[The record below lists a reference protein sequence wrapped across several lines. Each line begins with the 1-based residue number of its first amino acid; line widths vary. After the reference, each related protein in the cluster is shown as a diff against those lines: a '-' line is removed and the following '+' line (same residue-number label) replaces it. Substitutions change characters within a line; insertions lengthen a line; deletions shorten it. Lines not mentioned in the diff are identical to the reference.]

1 MKIKSLFLFFFL
13 FCFFNAT
20 AQYSIK
26 GLVRDAVDGSSLINI
41 NVILQ
46 DTISSALIAYTYT
59 DNGGNFTLETEQSG
73 AYNLQFSALGYKQ
86 KIIPITIEEG
96 SNLTLDVK
104 MIAEPLSLGEVVIKT
119 ERAITLKKDTVVFN
133 VASFAKG
140 NESVVEDILR
150 TIPGLNIDPEGTIR
164 VGSREVEKVMIEG
177 DDFFEKGYKILTK
190 NMPANPI
197 EKVELLQHY
206 SHNRLLK
213 NIEESDKVALN
224 LKLSEEAKRKWFGN
238 TALGYGLASENRYE
252 VQSNI
257 MNFGKKDKYY
267 FLGNLN
273 NTGYDVTQ
281 DLQYLIDPTAQ
292 NESSSIGD
300 YQQINSV
307 FNFTGDI
314 LNFKKERTNFN
325 NDELLSVNT
334 IFNPTKKLKIKTI
347 GFLNWSTH
355 DFFRNSAET
364 FTANTTNFTNT
375 EDFVLQSDKKLGF
388 AKTHI
393 TYDITKNRT
402 LQYIARYSD
411 KDQSDASDLVF
422 NQNTTLQHLQS
433 DRQLLDQKVVFSN
446 KFGKKDILL
455 LTSRYIDEKLSQEYA
470 VDKFL
475 FSDLFSS
482 SDNID
487 NVTQMST
494 SKMQFAGIEAHLLQR
509 KPNNNLL
516 EVKLGNKYRRDQ
528 LKSALLLQEQ
538 SIVRLTPEEY
548 QNDIVYRT
556 NNLYLGTKYRAEIGN
571 IGLMGKLNL
580 HQLFNHIE
588 TTSLSKYQS
597 PFFINPSI
605 SFDWQINKNNKI
617 TSLYAYNTTNADV
630 IQTYDRFLLTG
641 FRTFSRGTG
650 EFNQLNASIFSF
662 NYNLGNWG
670 DRFFANT
677 FILYTKNHD
686 FFSNNTLITQN
697 FNQSTKVLIKNR
709 EQLTINTNIDR
720 YFRLISSNL
729 KLNLGYS
736 GSNYKNIINDSD
748 LREVTSRSYTYGLE
762 LRSGFKGFFN
772 YHIGSKWTTN
782 SIQVQTTNS
791 FTDNLSFIDLSFV
804 FNDRIDIEFK
814 GERYFFSNLDTNNNT
829 YNFLDVDARYSIKKN
844 TLMLSLK
851 GKNLLN
857 TKNFTNFSLSDT
869 GKSTIQY
876 RLLPRYI
883 LLQLEFRF

>member
-1 MKIKSLFLFFFL
+1 MKIKSLFLFFF
-13 FCFFNAT
+13 FCHFYTT
-20 AQYSIK
+20 AQYSVKGSIK
-26 GLVRDAVDGSSLINI
+26 DAVDFSPLINI

-46 DTISSALIAYTYT
+46 DTISSALIAFSYT
-59 DNGGNFTLETEQSG
+59 DNNGNFALETEQSG
-73 AYNLQFSALGYKQ
+73 FYHLQFSALGYKQ
-86 KIIPITIEEG
+86 KIIPITIGEG
-96 SNLTLDVK
+96 AYPILDII
-104 MIAEPLSLGEVVIKT
+104 MMPEPLTLGEVVIKT
-119 ERAITLKKDTVVFN
+119 ERAIIQKKDTVIFN
-133 VASFAKG
+133 VASFIKG
-140 NESVVEDILR
+140 NEQVVEDVLKN
-150 TIPGLNIDPEGTIR
+150 IPGINIDSEGTIK

-213 NIEESDKVALN
+213 DIEESDKVALN
-224 LKLSEEAKRKWFGN
+224 LKLNEEAKRKWFGN

-257 MNFGKKDKYY
+257 MNFGQKDKYY

-281 DLQYLIDPTAQ
+281 DLQYLIDPSSQ
-292 NESSSIGD
+292 NESSNIGD
-300 YQQINSV
+300 HQKISP
-307 FNFTGDI
+307 FFSFTGDI
-314 LNFKKERTNFN
+314 LNFKKERTSFN
-325 NDELLSVNT
+325 NDELLSINT

-347 GFLNWSTH
+347 GFLNWSTI
-355 DFFRNSAET
+355 DFFRNSSET
-364 FTANTTNFTNT
+364 FSANATNFTNT

-388 AKTHI
+388 VKTHI
-393 TYDITKNRT
+393 TYDITKNKT
-402 LQYIARYSD
+402 LQYISRYSD
-411 KDQSDASDLVF
+411 KDQSDTSNLDF

-433 DRQLLDQKVVFSN
+433 DRQLLDQKVIFSN

-470 VDKFL
+470 VDKFIFSEL
-475 FSDLFSS
+475 FAS

-487 NVTQMST
+487 NITQT
-494 SKMQFAGIEAHLLQR
+494 IKSKMQFAGIEAHLLQR
-509 KPNNNLL
+509 KRNNNLL
-516 EVKLGNKYRRDQ
+516 EVKLGNKYRKDQ
-528 LKSALLLQEQ
+528 LKSALQLQEQ
-538 SIVRLTPEEY
+538 TFVRLTPEEY
-548 QNDIVYRT
+548 QNDMVYHT
-556 NNLYLGTKYRAEIGN
+556 NNLYLGAKYRAEIGD
-571 IGLMGKLNL
+571 IGLMGKLNV

-588 TTSLSKYQS
+588 TTLLTKKQS

-617 TSLYAYNTTNADV
+617 TSLYAYNRTNADI
-630 IQTYDRFLLTG
+630 IQVYDRFLLTG

-650 EFNQLNASIFSF
+650 EFNQLDASIFSF
-662 NYNLGNWG
+662 NYNLGSWG

-686 FFSNNTLITQN
+686 FFSTNTLITQN
-697 FNQSTKVLIKNR
+697 FNQSEKVLIKNR
-709 EQLTINTNIDR
+709 EQLTINSNIDR
-720 YFRLISSNL
+720 YFRPISSNL

-772 YHIGSKWTTN
+772 YHVGSKWTTN

-804 FNDRIDIEFK
+804 FNDRIDIELR
-814 GERYFFSNLDTNNNT
+814 GERYFFGNLDTNNNV
-829 YNFLDVDARYSIKKN
+829 YNFLDFDARYSIKKN
-844 TLMLSLK
+844 TLMLSLH

-869 GKSTIQY
+869 GSLTTQY